1 MKAAAYLDDR
11 DVPSIL
17 VIDDEVSNLKVLNQI
32 LEDDYDILTAQNWH
46 DALEIAA
53 NEKPDLILLDVVMPE
68 VDGFELMAMLRVLP
82 ETAGI
87 PIIFITA
94 QTGEEKEER
103 GLKMG
108 AADYIMKPF
117 RTAVV
122 HARVEMQMMNVK
134 QRREIERLS
143 MTDPLTGIPNRR
155 GFDIHLEMEWAHAI
169 RERLPISVLMLD
181 VDHFKDYNDT
191 YGHPQG
197 DAILKAVAN
206 IIQASVKRAG
216 DIAARIGG
224 EEFAVLL
231 PNTELGAALAV
242 AERMRAEVEA
252 SNVPTQDGK
261 PTSATVS
268 IGAIAERPSPN
279 SDASLFVA
287 KADGCLYVA
296 KESGRNCVFPT
307 RRAVKPYCPPLA
319 VNGTAQ

>member
-1 MKAAAYLDDR
+1 MGER
-11 DVPSIL
+11 TTPSIL
-17 VIDDEVSNLKVLNQI
+17 IIDDEVSNLKVLNHI
-32 LEDDYDILTAQNWH
+32 LENDYDILTAQNWQ
-46 DALEIAA
+46 DALEIATMA
-53 NEKPDLILLDVVMPE
+53 KPDLILLDIIMPE
-68 VDGFELMAMLRVLP
+68 VDGFELMSMLRVLP
-82 ETAGI
+82 ETACI

-122 HARVEMQMMNVK
+122 HARVEMQMANVR

-155 GFDIHLEMEWAHAI
+155 GFDIHLEMEWVHAV
-169 RERLPISVLMLD
+169 RERLPISALMLD
-181 VDHFKDYNDT
+181 VDHFKEYNDA

-197 DAILKAVAN
+197 DAILKAVAKVL
-206 IIQASVKRAG
+206 QTSVKRAG
-216 DIAARIGG
+216 DIAARVGG

-231 PNTELGAALAV
+231 PNTELGAALTV
-242 AERMRAEVEA
+242 ADRIRVEVA
-252 SNVPTQDGK
+252 GTNVPTADGK

-268 IGAIAERPSPN
+268 IGAIAERPIPN
-279 SDASLFVA
+279 SDSSLFVA

-296 KESGRNCVFPT
+296 KESGRNCVFP
-307 RRAVKPYCPPLA
+307 RRRVVRPYRLPLA
-319 VNGTAQ
+319 AIGARK